1 MLYSSF
7 MKPVEK
13 KPNIL
18 DTVKEY
24 KLLVALLLISAVGVN
39 ALSLVMPK
47 LIANGLD
54 AYTTGNFVLSKV
66 AIEFSVVAIVV
77 LMLTVFQTYFQ
88 VYASEKV
95 ARNLR
100 EKLAAKISLQSS
112 QFVQEANPSVLL
124 TNLTSDIDA
133 IKLFVSQAIPSVIS
147 SVVTII
153 GASVLLLWINWKLGL
168 AIVAIVPLIGIT
180 FFAIFSKIGPLFR
193 KTQEAIDWLNRV
205 INESILGSALIRVLH
220 SEKPEM
226 DKFMGAN
233 SEARKIGLRILKLFA
248 VVIPAVTFISSL
260 GIVVILGLGGKF
272 VIAGSMS
279 LGDFTAFVTYMAMFI
294 FPIIIL
300 GFISNG
306 IARSSAS
313 YARIASVLNAPDAVA
328 DGILKADIKG
338 DIEIKNVTLAGT
350 DKPILQNIS
359 LHIKPKQK
367 IAIIGPT
374 AAGKTQL
381 LFLLVGLTKPTKGEI
396 LYDNKNL
403 FDYEPKS
410 LHSEV
415 GFVFQDSIMFN
426 LSLRENIAFNTEV
439 KDEALKKAIDTAE
452 LEDFISALPNGLD
465 TVVSERGT
473 SLSGGQKQRVMLAR
487 ALALDPKVLLLD
499 DFTARV
505 DGATEKR
512 ILENISKNY
521 PDLTLISVTQKIQSI
536 EHYDQIVLL
545 MEGEIIAMGTH
556 SDLINSSPEYMQ
568 ILDSQKSTN
577 TYESKE

>member
-1 MLYSSF
+1 MVSV
-7 MKPVEK
+7 KK
-13 KPNIL
+13 KPNIF
-18 DTVKEY
+18 DTVKSY
-24 KLLVALLLISAVGVN
+24 KLLVGLLIFAAIGVN
-39 ALSLVMPK
+39 TLNLVMPK

-54 AYTTGNFVLSKV
+54 AYTAGNFVMPTV
-66 AIEFSVVAIVV
+66 AIEFSVIAIVV
-77 LMLTVFQTYFQ
+77 LILTIFQTYLQ
-88 VYASEKV
+88 IYASEKV
-95 ARNLR
+95 ARDLR
-100 EKLAAKISLQSS
+100 DRLASKISLQSS
-112 QFVQEANPSVLL
+112 GFVQEANPSVLL

-133 IKLFVSQAIPSVIS
+133 IKLFVAQAIPSIIS
-147 SVVTII
+147 SIVTII
-153 GASVLLLWINWKLGL
+153 GASALLLWINWKLGL

-180 FFAIFSKIGPLFR
+180 FFVIFSKIGPLFR

-226 DKFMGAN
+226 DKFMKAN
-233 SEARKIGLRILKLFA
+233 SEARNIGLGILKLFA
-248 VVIPAVTFISSL
+248 AVIPAVTFISSL
-260 GIVVILGLGGKF
+260 GIVIILGLGGKF

-279 LGDFTAFVTYMAMFI
+279 LGDFTAFMTYMAMFI

-313 YARIASVLNAPDAVA
+313 YARIAAVLNAPDVVP
-328 DGILKADIKG
+328 DGKIKADIKG

-381 LFLLVGLTKPTKGEI
+381 LYLLVGLVKPTEGNI
-396 LYDNKNL
+396 LYDGKNL
-403 FDYEPKS
+403 AEYEPKS
-410 LHSEV
+410 LHAEV

-426 LSLRENIAFNTEV
+426 LTLRENIAFNTEV
-439 KDEALKKAIDTAE
+439 KNEALQKAIDTAE
-452 LEDFISALPNGLD
+452 LGDFIASLPKGLD
-465 TVVSERGT
+465 TIVSERGT

-487 ALALDPKVLLLD
+487 ALALNPKVLLLD

-512 ILENISKNY
+512 ILENIGRNY
-521 PDLTLISVTQKIQSI
+521 SDLTLVSVTQKIQSI
-536 EHYDQIVLL
+536 EHYDQIALL
-545 MEGEIIAMGTH
+545 MEGEIIASGTH
-556 SDLINSSPEYMQ
+556 EALMESSPEYVQ
-568 ILDSQKSTN
+568 IFDSQKSTN
-577 TYESKE
+577 TYESKK